1 MDQRS
6 YEREVKRLK
15 SELSNLDIVKTSPT
29 SSISSSES
37 GSKIV
42 RYFPYVLISIL
53 SFIFLIVAKPKA
65 ILRITIPR
73 DEPPQMIVDKG
84 KLVIWWL
91 IFSVAGS
98 IGYLIW
104 NRVRRSAKP

>member
-6 YEREVKRLK
+6 YEREVKRLE
-15 SELSNLDIVKTSPT
+15 SELSNLDVVKTSSVHSV
-29 SSISSSES
+29 SSPNRE
-37 GSKIV
+37 SKII
-42 RYFPYVLISIL
+42 RYFPYALISIL

-104 NRVRRSAKP
+104 NRFRRSTKI